1 MDLDAADES
10 AATEEYNPAAY
21 LPQRTAVT
29 IRSSQSAAE
38 AALASGGALRV
49 GVLDRRG
56 YAHLGFAA
64 SSGGIGHEQYVIESW
79 SFERVAA
86 MPQEPPLSPARAKA
100 KAEEAEQLA
109 AVTAARAAEA
119 AAAAA
124 ARAAEFDGSGE
135 EGSGASFDGAIE

>member
-109 AVTAARAAEA
+109 AV
-119 AAAAA
+119 AA